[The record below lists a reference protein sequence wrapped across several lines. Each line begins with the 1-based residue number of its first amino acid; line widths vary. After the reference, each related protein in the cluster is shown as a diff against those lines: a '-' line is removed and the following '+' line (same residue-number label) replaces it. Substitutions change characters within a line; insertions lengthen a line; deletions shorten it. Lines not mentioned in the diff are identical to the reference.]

1 MSNPHLQ
8 KNPPPWRYLAVA
20 GNVQVFDACGQE
32 VKLFD
37 LLDFTCGVTEAFAR
51 RDRAEAAKGA
61 ETQAT

>member
-51 RDRAEAAKGA
+51 RDRAEAAKSAG
-61 ETQAT
+61 TQAT

>member
-1 MSNPHLQ
+1 MSNPYLQ
-8 KNPPPWRYLAVA
+8 KNPPPWRYLTVA
-20 GNVQVFDACGQE
+20 GNVQVSDARGQE

-51 RDRAEAAKGA
+51 RDRAEAARGT

>member
-20 GNVQVFDACGQE
+20 GNVQVFDARGQE

-51 RDRAEAAKGA
+51 RDRAEAGETAGA
-61 ETQAT
+61 QAT